1 MNEELDSQLSAMFD
15 DELPEQQ
22 CELLAK
28 RLARDEA
35 LKARWGRYAAI
46 GAAIRAERGIRL
58 DGNLARRVSAAI
70 SAEAPLSTESEPA
83 RPVPKAPERRR
94 MPWSQLATGV
104 GVAASVAVLS
114 IMWLRA
120 QAPGVDSSPLVAQTS
135 PANPLSTAAPTP
147 VALTSENSSE
157 PDSYTVPLAVEP
169 QLMVPASAVA
179 KYMLAHSE
187 YSSWVNRRT
196 LLSTLVASEPGTAAG
211 DLQSEEQAEET
222 ADDAP

>member
-46 GAAIRAERGIRL
+46 GAAIRADRGIRL

-83 RPVPKAPERRR
+83 RPIPKVPEPRRI
-94 MPWSQLATGV
+94 PWSQLAAGF

-120 QAPGVDSSPLVAQTS
+120 QAPGLDSPSVVAQTS
-135 PANPLSTAAPTP
+135 APAPLPTAAQTP

-169 QLMVPASAVA
+169 QSMVPASAVA

-196 LLSTLVASEPGTAAG
+196 LLSTLVASESGTAAG

-222 ADDAP
+222 AEDAP

>member
-28 RLARDEA
+28 RLARDDA

-70 SAEAPLSTESEPA
+70 STEAPLSMESEPA
-83 RPVPKAPERRR
+83 RPVAKAPERRR
-94 MPWSQLATGV
+94 APWSQLAAGV

-120 QAPGVDSSPLVAQTS
+120 QAPGVDPPVVAQTTA
-135 PANPLSTAAPTP
+135 PAPIPAPASTP
-147 VALTSENSSE
+147 VSLTAGDSSE

-169 QLMVPASAVA
+169 QRMVPASAVA

-196 LLSTLVASEPGTAAG
+196 LLSTLVASEPGTAVG
-211 DLQSEEQAEET
+211 DPQSEEQAEET
-222 ADDAP
+222 ADNAP